1 MFKPD
6 VLQLFLRDLF
16 ILSQFLPRYCSV
28 NMSQAFP
35 DPSINFFPVWERQT
49 PLFLLRRLKQMS
61 HNYYRLCSTTKR
73 ERFFAHVYFSN
84 KTVSQTT
91 VSTDQWKCFVWS
103 TKLWMFV
110 KETWHVLLTWSA
122 CWTKL
127 TTFFRI
133 LEAWCHCD
141 FRKIDALQENK
152 FGQSYRTGTQTA
164 WLSSRCEDFLFF
176 LIFMRMLSSWNK
188 T

>member
-73 ERFFAHVYFSN
+73 ERFFAHVSCS
-84 KTVSQTT
+84 KETVSQIWGA
-91 VSTDQWKCFVWS
+91 VCKKIIYNKFV
-103 TKLWMFV
+103 
-110 KETWHVLLTWSA
+110 
-122 CWTKL
+122 
-127 TTFFRI
+127 TFFAY
-133 LEAWCHCD
+133 LEII
-141 FRKIDALQENK
+141 K
-152 FGQSYRTGTQTA
+152 TA
-164 WLSSRCEDFLFF
+164 SRNCL
-176 LIFMRMLSSWNK
+176 
-188 T
+188 